1 MFSWNTRENSVQH
14 LAKLENRSAVQKYK
28 PFDISKLRRAYF
40 ISANNSLAKSRPFW
54 NTYQMKAITD
64 QLLKYWS
71 WMNALFNTKDWFHL
85 IRRRWSLLCD
95 GLEGG
100 WDLGW
105 GGIICDITFLEVWDY
120 FKKTGTMSSLEL
132 FPWRREPEQAVF
144 SVIDA
149 HVLSHPHLNN
159 FQIIADLKMVS
170 GVKAGDNRWFSLE
183 TMSTFSVIKPSFNME
198 THCLFCGAVYMSP
211 FCNRL

>member
-1 MFSWNTRENSVQH
+1 
-14 LAKLENRSAVQKYK
+14 
-28 PFDISKLRRAYF
+28 
-40 ISANNSLAKSRPFW
+40 
-54 NTYQMKAITD
+54 
-64 QLLKYWS
+64 
-71 WMNALFNTKDWFHL
+71 
-85 IRRRWSLLCD
+85 
-95 GLEGG
+95 
-100 WDLGW
+100 
-105 GGIICDITFLEVWDY
+105 
-120 FKKTGTMSSLEL
+120 MSSLEL

-198 THCLFCGAVYMSP
+198 THCLFCGPVYISP